1 MSPDQPLLVDD
12 EYAPL
17 VRRLERHKRERWL
30 AIVAAA
36 AIGLISTAAGL
47 NNELS
52 DDHRVG
58 DALLWIA
65 SVLPMGPH
73 DFISIGFALL
83 ANSLVNGAI
92 AWAILAAAHRVF
104 RSSDVE
110 ALRRAGF

>member
-1 MSPDQPLLVDD
+1 MSPDQPFLLDD
-12 EYAPL
+12 DYIVL
-17 VRRLERHKRERWL
+17 VRRLKRHKMERWL
-30 AIVAAA
+30 LIAAAA
-36 AIGLISTAAGL
+36 AIGLISTVAGWA
-47 NNELS
+47 NELS